1 MPLKLPVSGPQSI
14 GDTPNGN
21 RRVVAL
27 GTGSRP
33 PEAPVHDIFEE
44 Q

>member
-14 GDTPNGN
+14 GETPNGN
-21 RRVVAL
+21 RRVAQ